1 MVKTRK
7 YKTLKGGKYVRL
19 TTLRNELT
27 IRKLAEA
34 NPESLG
40 VKINNVINGILHSY
54 KIITKSEFPDKPI
67 WVSQNSKNNID
78 SADSRLLSM
87 LTEQYNTEQYNSYY
101 DQIDNPNKLT
111 PAIFEQMLMKLL
123 KGEIFRNK
131 FGEKLRFIN
140 DDNYR
145 RLYDTLSEL
154 MEKMNEE
161 AAKITSEKIKHIT
174 AKQKAEQQE
183 YDSTPE
189 SIKISLLL
197 VGSQDNLMKGIQQEA
212 ALYVFEPKSTV
223 FANVIER
230 LKSIEGVTDDSVYM
244 CCVFTIPN
252 GTYNKHQTLIE
263 RPYPDVLGYEQFDLH
278 KPIWRWEKVPDGI
291 DVTPNPY
298 CVKRTHLRKI
308 ILEDLNTSNIKTLKY
323 TRSPYVHEKHSSL
336 LIKLQEA
343 LNTKDSLGAINKND
357 AITVKV
363 DAMHLDPDHYF
374 NEVNIFKKEVIS
386 GERGYS
392 NFSVVICKIRVYS
405 QDGICNSELM
415 IIISIKENDNS
426 ISLPGQPIFQD
437 QPHPP
442 EKKSIIIIM
451 RGLMVDNY
459 NELTRKL
466 RTDSFI
472 FPRINLK
479 QTPAPQQIEDKQLF
493 TITPQNEVIQAT
505 DDQKSAFYTVS
516 EYIGKNKSWDPTTGL
531 KEFSVSDNVYIKVDE
546 IEPDGRQLSKAMLW
560 NLENNS
566 HYDYLFMN
574 EADALIKIEFIV
586 SSSYK

>member
-27 IRKLAEA
+27 INLAQV

-40 VKINNVINGILHSY
+40 VKINDVIHDIVKYY
-54 KIITKSEFPDKPI
+54 KIIFARDEFPDKPI
-67 WVSQNSKNNID
+67 WVSQSSKNEID
-78 SADSRLLSM
+78 SIDLNVLSM
-87 LTEQYNTEQYNSYY
+87 LTEKYNSYY

-111 PAIFEQMLMKLL
+111 PAIFKEMLMKLL
-123 KGEIFRNK
+123 KGDIFRIK
-131 FGEKLRFIN
+131 IVPFIN

-145 RLYDTLSEL
+145 RLYDTLFAL
-154 MEKMNEE
+154 MEKMKEE
-161 AAKITSEKIKHIT
+161 ADKITNEKTKHII
-174 AKQKAEQQE
+174 AKQQAEQQE

-197 VGSQDNLMKGIQQEA
+197 VGSQDHLGRQQEA

-223 FANVIER
+223 FADVIER

-252 GTYNKHQTLIE
+252 GTYNKHQTLIKI
-263 RPYPDVLGYEQFDLH
+263 RYPDVLGYELFDLH

-308 ILEDLNTSNIKTLKY
+308 INSYANTTEDLNTTNFRTLTY
-323 TRSPYVHEKHSSL
+323 TRSPYLDEKHSSL
-336 LIKLQEA
+336 LIKLRDI
-343 LNTKDSLGAINKND
+343 LNTKKGSLGAINKND
-357 AITVKV
+357 AITVKD
-363 DAMHLDPDHYF
+363 DATHLDPDHCF
-374 NEVNIFKKEVIS
+374 NEVNIFKKEVRS

-405 QDGICNSELM
+405 EDGICNSELM

-437 QPHPP
+437 QPPPP
-442 EKKSIIIIM
+442 EKKSIIM

-505 DDQKSAFYTVS
+505 ADQKSAFYTVS

-531 KEFSVSDNVYIKVDE
+531 KEFSVSDNVYIEVNE

-574 EADALIKIEFIV
+574 EADALIKIELNV
-586 SSSYK
+586 RSSYS